1 MKKNPFSLSFGK
13 EDWIVIDLNPERD
26 LLQSFAANLSN
37 YPSLS
42 EVFREAK
49 INLSFL
55 GLGVEIEGAS
65 PITDL
70 NVAVTRMLEKIKKK
84 HKRVLVTIDEAVC
97 NDTMKEF
104 VSLFQ
109 IYMRQDLPV
118 FLLMTGLY
126 ENIYELQ
133 NEKTLT
139 FLYRAPK
146 IELRP
151 LNIGM
156 RKLQRWLK
164 RRGDIR
170 LPSRYWGIFVLSII
184 PDGIMYYLNSVS
196 IWRNMYMK
204 RYGVSCQKVIR
215 NCWLLWQKP
224 MTPKWKQYERL

>member
-1 MKKNPFSLSFGK
+1 
-13 EDWIVIDLNPERD
+13 
-26 LLQSFAANLSN
+26 
-37 YPSLS
+37 
-42 EVFREAK
+42 
-49 INLSFL
+49 
-55 GLGVEIEGAS
+55 
-65 PITDL
+65 
-70 NVAVTRMLEKIKKK
+70 MLEKIKKK

-156 RKLQRWLK
+156 IAEKYKSIFELTDEELQRWLK

-215 NCWLLWQKP
+215 NCWLLWQN
-224 MTPKWKQYERL
+224 Q